1 MQNQWV
7 MQGWPHFAL
16 KSCLNNKVKVTTRKS
31 YGFRTFKAVEVA
43 LYHSIGDL
51 PESECTHRFC

>member
-1 MQNQWV
+1 